1 MQKVLRKRIF
11 RDLKEN
17 FLRYLAL
24 GILIAACMFIVVALL
39 GAADTIIMGAEKYC
53 EENNLEDGQFTVFVP
68 LNETQKAELANQGV
82 TLEEQFYLDFAMPN
96 EGTVRVYKNRETIDL
111 VEIIEGELADDEN
124 DIVLLNRYAIENGIE
139 VGDDFTLAGEQFTV
153 SGIGCSPDYDLPIK
167 NFSDSAADNVFFG
180 TAFVT
185 EDAYRTL
192 LDSGKSRKTE
202 EYVYSYKLG
211 SSVTEDALRDI
222 LSDYKVDTEDIED
235 EYFMEY
241 WTAQTAKKNDLE
253 KGINELVTGSSDLAE
268 ALAKISDYNT
278 GIEEF
283 DNGIDAAADG
293 ADELKQGMVELKE
306 STDEFFE
313 EVYASDISNLVS
325 FLPAC
330 DNARVGGAMD
340 DQIINKY
347 GGLLAGVILIV
358 LFAYVISVFVIY
370 SIEKESSTIGALYA
384 LGVKRK
390 ELMKHYLFLPIMVT
404 FIAGLIG
411 FALGY
416 SGIGGSSLMGDSY
429 SYFSIPFFDR
439 VYPVYLVIYAVVMP
453 PVAAALVNYL
463 VINSKL
469 KKPALQMLRNEQKQ
483 KKISNIKLGNLGF
496 ITKFRIRQML
506 RELRSSLTVLG
517 GMFIAL
523 LILMLGINCWVLC
536 IHIRDN
542 QKEDTKFEYMYTYKY
557 PDEEVP
563 EGGFGAYA
571 ESVKK
576 DRLGYKLDVTIMG
589 ISEDNPFFALDLP
602 EKKNSVVISSAMA
615 EKFNIKAGE
624 TVVVNDEEAEMNYA
638 FFVED
643 IAEYATSYYIFMD
656 IENMREMFDR
666 EEDYFNVVFSDRELD
681 IPSEKL
687 YAITSRNDIAKASEV
702 FVELMIPMITLMIA
716 ASIIIF
722 VVVMYLMMKIMIDRS
737 AFHISMVKVFGY
749 RMREIKKLYLNGN
762 FYIIAVGALLCIP
775 LAKLCMNFMY
785 PVMIA
790 NVATGMDLSFPLWLY
805 LVIYGGILALY
816 TIINQMLVS
825 RLRKVNLAEVLKNRE

>member
-96 EGTVRVYKNRETIDL
+96 EGTIRVYKNRETIDL

-139 VGDDFTLAGEQFTV
+139 VGDDFTLAGEHFTV

-167 NFSDSAADNVFFG
+167 NLSDSAADNVFFG

-185 EDAYRTL
+185 EDAYCTL
-192 LDSGKSRKTE
+192 FDSGKSQKTE
-202 EYVYSYKLG
+202 EYVYSYKLS

-222 LSDYKVDTEDIED
+222 LSDYKVDTEDIE
-235 EYFMEY
+235 
-241 WTAQTAKKNDLE
+241 
-253 KGINELVTGSSDLAE
+253 
-268 ALAKISDYNT
+268 
-278 GIEEF
+278 
-283 DNGIDAAADG
+283 
-293 ADELKQGMVELKE
+293 
-306 STDEFFE
+306 FFE
-313 EVYASDISNLVS
+313 EVYGLDISNLVS

-330 DNARVGGAMD
+330 DNARVGGAAD

-347 GGLLAGVILIV
+347 GGLMAGVILIV

-384 LGVKRK
+384 LGVKRR
-390 ELMKHYLFLPIMVT
+390 ELMKHYLFLPVMVT

-416 SGIGGSSLMGDSY
+416 SGIGGSSMMGDSY
-429 SYFSIPFFDR
+429 AYFSIPVFDR

-453 PVAAALVNYL
+453 PVAAAIVNYL

-469 KKPALQMLRNEQKQ
+469 KKPALQMLKNEQKQ
-483 KKISNIKLGNLGF
+483 KKVNNIKLGNLGF
-496 ITKFRIRQML
+496 IAKFRIRQML

-536 IHIRDN
+536 IHVREN
-542 QKEDTKFEYMYTYKY
+542 QKADTKFEYMYTYKY

-563 EGGFGAYA
+563 EGGYGAYA
-571 ESVKK
+571 EQVKK
-576 DRLGYKLDVTIMG
+576 ERLGYKLDVTIMG
-589 ISEDNPFFALDLP
+589 ISEDNPFFTLDLP

-615 EKFNIKAGE
+615 EKFNIKVGE

-638 FFVED
+638 FYVED

-666 EEDYFNVVFSDRELD
+666 EEEYFNVVFSDRELD
-681 IPSEKL
+681 IPSETL
-687 YAITSRNDIAKASEV
+687 YAITSRNDIAKASEI
-702 FVELMIPMITLMIA
+702 FIELMIPMITLMIA

-775 LAKLCMNFMY
+775 LSKLCMDFMY

-816 TIINQMLVS
+816 MIINQMLVG

>member
-68 LNETQKAELANQGV
+68 LNETQKAELASQGV

-96 EGTVRVYKNRETIDL
+96 ESTVRIFKNRETIDL
-111 VEIIEGELADDEN
+111 VEIIEGEPADDEN

-139 VGDDFTLAGEQFTV
+139 VGDDFMLAGEHFTV

-167 NFSDSAADNVFFG
+167 NLSDSAADNVSFG

-192 LDSGKSRKTE
+192 LAGGKSLKTE

-211 SSVTEDALRDI
+211 SSVTEDALKDI

-241 WTAQTAKKNDLE
+241 WAAQTARMNDLE
-253 KGINELVTGSSDLAE
+253 VGINELATCSSDL
-268 ALAKISDYNT
+268 
-278 GIEEF
+278 
-283 DNGIDAAADG
+283 
-293 ADELKQGMVELKE
+293 
-306 STDEFFE
+306 
-313 EVYASDISNLVS
+313 YAPDISNLVS
-325 FLPAC
+325 FLPAS
-330 DNARVGGAMD
+330 DNARIGGAAD

-347 GGLLAGVILIV
+347 GGLMAGVILIV

-390 ELMKHYLFLPIMVT
+390 ELLKHYLFLPVMVT
-404 FIAGLIG
+404 FIAGLTG

-416 SGIGGSSLMGDSY
+416 SGIGGSSMMGDSY
-429 SYFSIPFFDR
+429 AYFSIPVFDR

-453 PVAAALVNYL
+453 PVAAAIVNYL

-469 KKPALQMLRNEQKQ
+469 KKPALQMLKNEQKQ
-483 KKISNIKLGNLGF
+483 KKVNNIKLGNLGF
-496 ITKFRIRQML
+496 IAKFRIRQML

-523 LILMLGINCWVLC
+523 LILMLGINCWALC
-536 IHIRDN
+536 IHVREN
-542 QKEDTKFEYMYTYKY
+542 QKADTKFEYMYTYKY

-563 EGGFGAYA
+563 EGGYGAYA
-571 ESVKK
+571 EQVKK
-576 DRLGYKLDVTIMG
+576 ERLGYKLDVTIMG
-589 ISEDNPFFALDLP
+589 ISEDNPFFTLDLP
-602 EKKNSVVISSAMA
+602 EKKNFVVISSAMA

-638 FFVED
+638 FYVED
-643 IAEYATSYYIFMD
+643 IAEYATSFYIFMD

-666 EEDYFNVVFSDRELD
+666 EEDYYNVVFSDRELD
-681 IPSEKL
+681 IPSGKL
-687 YAITSRNDIAKASEV
+687 YATTSRNDIAKASEV
-702 FVELMIPMITLMIA
+702 FIELMIPMITLMIA
-716 ASIIIF
+716 VSIVIF

-775 LAKLCMNFMY
+775 LSKLCMNFMY
-785 PVMIA
+785 PVMIS
-790 NVATGMDLSFPLWLY
+790 NVAIGMDLSFPLWLY

-816 TIINQMLVS
+816 MIINQMLVG

>member
-68 LNETQKAELANQGV
+68 LNETQKAELAGQGV

-96 EGTVRVYKNRETIDL
+96 ESTVRIFKNRETIDL
-111 VEIIEGELADDEN
+111 VEIIEGEPADDEN

-139 VGDDFTLAGEQFTV
+139 VGDDFMLAGKHFTV

-167 NFSDSAADNVFFG
+167 NLSDSAADNVSFG
-180 TAFVT
+180 TTFVT

-192 LDSGKSRKTE
+192 LAGGKSLKTE

-211 SSVTEDALRDI
+211 NSVTEDALKDI

-241 WTAQTAKKNDLE
+241 WETQTAEMNDLE
-253 KGINELVTGSSDLAE
+253 DGINELATGSSDL
-268 ALAKISDYNT
+268 
-278 GIEEF
+278 
-283 DNGIDAAADG
+283 
-293 ADELKQGMVELKE
+293 
-306 STDEFFE
+306 
-313 EVYASDISNLVS
+313 YAPDISNLVS
-325 FLPAC
+325 FLPAS
-330 DNARVGGAMD
+330 DNARIGGAAD

-347 GGLLAGVILIV
+347 GGLMAGVILIV

-390 ELMKHYLFLPIMVT
+390 ELLKHYLFLPVMVT
-404 FIAGLIG
+404 FIAGLTG

-416 SGIGGSSLMGDSY
+416 SGIGGSSMMGDSY
-429 SYFSIPFFDR
+429 AYFSIPVFDR

-453 PVAAALVNYL
+453 PVAAAIVNYL

-469 KKPALQMLRNEQKQ
+469 KKPALQMLKNEQKQ
-483 KKISNIKLGNLGF
+483 KKVNNIKLGNLDF
-496 ITKFRIRQML
+496 IAKFRIRQML

-523 LILMLGINCWVLC
+523 LILMLGINCWALC
-536 IHIRDN
+536 IHVREN
-542 QKEDTKFEYMYTYKY
+542 QKADTKFEYMYTYKY

-563 EGGFGAYA
+563 EGGYGAYA
-571 ESVKK
+571 EQVKK
-576 DRLGYKLDVTIMG
+576 ERLGYKLDVTIMG
-589 ISEDNPFFALDLP
+589 ISEDNPFFTLDLP

-638 FFVED
+638 FYVED
-643 IAEYATSYYIFMD
+643 IAEYATSFYIFMD

-666 EEDYFNVVFSDRELD
+666 EEDYYNVVFSDRELD
-681 IPSEKL
+681 IPSGKL
-687 YAITSRNDIAKASEV
+687 YATTSRNDIAKASEV
-702 FVELMIPMITLMIA
+702 FIELMIPMITLMIA
-716 ASIIIF
+716 VSIVIF

-775 LAKLCMNFMY
+775 LSKLCMNFMY
-785 PVMIA
+785 PVMIS

-816 TIINQMLVS
+816 MIINQMLVG